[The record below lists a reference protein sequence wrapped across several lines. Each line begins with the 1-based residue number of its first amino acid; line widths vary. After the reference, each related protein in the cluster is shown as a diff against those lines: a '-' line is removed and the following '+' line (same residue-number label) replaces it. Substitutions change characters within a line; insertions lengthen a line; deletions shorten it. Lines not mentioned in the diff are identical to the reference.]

1 MTNPPVSI
9 ALAFLTNLSY
19 IVFLKTSISTTSL
32 IFFLNQQDHVL
43 TYQHLIYLFYR
54 LNCLN
59 HLVHFLIYQYLRGML
74 HVGEVKFN
82 LGWVFFEIHVPFI
95 LVWNLKTS
103 TPGWNGY
110 FDLSAWYFECFHFM
124 KIQIFWQVTTDK
136 ISMI

>member
-43 TYQHLIYLFYR
+43 TYQHLIYLFYL

-82 LGWVFFEIHVPFI
+82 LGWVFFWDTRAFY
-95 LVWNLKTS
+95 LGLKS
-103 TPGWNGY
+103 EN
-110 FDLSAWYFECFHFM
+110 FDPRVKW
-124 KIQIFWQVTTDK
+124 IFWSFCMIFWMFSFYENTD
-136 ISMI
+136 ILTSYNW